1 MDKIIL
7 ASASPRRQELLGLLV
22 ERFEVVPSG
31 ADESLPWGTPPADA
45 VRLLA
50 LRKAREVAGR
60 CPGALVIG
68 ADTVVDLD
76 GKILGKPA
84 GEREAVQMLLA
95 LSGRRHR
102 VHTGIAL
109 VDGDGERADTV
120 TTEVAFAPVTE
131 AEARWYAATGEPL
144 DKAGAYGIQGLG
156 CRCAASTSCSENR
169 ACRCGSGRKECK
181 LFSKRGFA
189 VEKTVQP
196 LYNRFEA
203 CTHAEQS
210 IVRRAAWRLT
220 LFFRWQV
227 YLRK

>member
-45 VRLLA
+45 SA
-50 LRKAREVAGR
+50 AAGAAQGQR
-60 CPGALVIG
+60 GGRTLSGALVIG

-144 DKAGAYGIQGLG
+144 DKAGAYGIQRAGQPFITGIDGDFYTVMGL
-156 CRCAASTSCSENR
+156 
-169 ACRCGSGRKECK
+169 
-181 LFSKRGFA
+181 
-189 VEKTVQP
+189 P
-196 LYNRFEA
+196 
-203 CTHAEQS
+203 
-210 IVRRAAWRLT
+210 VRRLYE
-220 LFFRWQV
+220 L
-227 YLRK
+227 LREQGVPLRQRTERM

>member
-7 ASASPRRQELLGLLV
+7 ASTSPRRQELLGLLV
-22 ERFEVVPSG
+22 ERFEVAPSG

-120 TTEVAFAPVTE
+120 TTEVTFAPVTE

-144 DKAGAYGIQGLG
+144 DKDFYTVMGL
-156 CRCAASTSCSENR
+156 
-169 ACRCGSGRKECK
+169 
-181 LFSKRGFA
+181 
-189 VEKTVQP
+189 P
-196 LYNRFEA
+196 
-203 CTHAEQS
+203 
-210 IVRRAAWRLT
+210 VRRLYE
-220 LFFRWQV
+220 L
-227 YLRK
+227 LREQGVPLRQRTERM

>member
-7 ASASPRRQELLGLLV
+7 ASTSPRRQELLGMLV

-109 VDGDGERADTV
+109 VGGDGERADTV

-156 CRCAASTSCSENR
+156 SRFIT
-169 ACRCGSGRKECK
+169 GIDGD
-181 LFSKRGFA
+181 FY
-189 VEKTVQP
+189 TVMGLP
-196 LYNRFEA
+196 
-203 CTHAEQS
+203 
-210 IVRRAAWRLT
+210 VRRLYE
-220 LFFRWQV
+220 L
-227 YLRK
+227 LRGQGVPLRQRTERM